1 MQLGVTRRLL
11 AVTAASATLVI
22 GIAACG
28 DDSGS
33 GGEADPAVV
42 TIRVIDEEYRIE
54 LVTPESIEN
63 ARMLLDGEE
72 APSIPNGVVVRDGD
86 GGVNE
91 PWSWHIDPASLEW
104 ADMTIEVCDG
114 LPSDVED
121 DIITSDRYCPWSA
134 EVIALDEP

>member
-1 MQLGVTRRLL
+1 VITLKQPRRWAGAALV
-11 AVTAASATLVI
+11 VTAAALALT
-22 GIAACG
+22 ACG
-28 DDSGS
+28 DDSGGS
-33 GGEADPAVV
+33 DADTAVV

-72 APSIPNGVVVRDGD
+72 APSIPNGLVVRDGD

-91 PWSWHIDPASLEW
+91 PWTWHIDPASLEW
-104 ADMTIEVCDG
+104 ADATTEVCDG

-121 DIITSDRYCPWSA
+121 NTITSDRYCPWSA
-134 EVIALDEP
+134 EVIAVDD

>member
-1 MQLGVTRRLL
+1 MMKSRRR
-11 AVTAASATLVI
+11 AAAALVVA
-22 GIAACG
+22 GAAFALTACG
-28 DDSGS
+28 DDSSS
-33 GGEADPAVV
+33 GGDSDTAVV

-72 APSIPNGVVVRDGD
+72 APSIPNGEVVRDGD

-91 PWSWHIDPASLEW
+91 PWTWHIDPASLEW
-104 ADMTIEVCDG
+104 ADATIEVCDG

-121 DIITSDRYCPWSA
+121 NTITSDRYCPWSA
-134 EVIALDEP
+134 EVIALDN